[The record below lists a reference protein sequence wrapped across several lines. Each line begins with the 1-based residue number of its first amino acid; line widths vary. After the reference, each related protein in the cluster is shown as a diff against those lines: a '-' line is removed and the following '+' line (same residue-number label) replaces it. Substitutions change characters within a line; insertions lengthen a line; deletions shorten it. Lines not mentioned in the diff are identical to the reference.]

1 MENTYI
7 LILENIQYFVSHHE
21 RCMERKKWVGRV
33 PEKKTERGGR
43 GNKEE
48 REGEMNKGGDRRKE

>member
-1 MENTYI
+1 MRDAWRE
-7 LILENIQYFVSHHE
+7 
-21 RCMERKKWVGRV
+21 KKWVGRV

-48 REGEMNKGGDRRKE
+48 REGEINKGGDRRKG